1 MSLSF
6 DEEKQ
11 RIIIIQTK
19 NENKNKTKNSL
30 DWIEHIFIVLIII
43 RHKFKNLT
51 RPLPEPLYRRYELQ
65 KTIILKMSFNLL
77 LYFMILI
84 SNAVSKG
91 QNFMKLQICTC
102 SSSVLKRK
110 SRDRGPVT
118 YPNFLRPEKYRSAA
132 KLYDKSI

>member
-30 DWIEHIFIVLIII
+30 DWIEHIFIVLITIG
-43 RHKFKNLT
+43 HKFKNLN
-51 RPLPEPLYRRYELQ
+51 RPLPEPLYRRYELK
-65 KTIILKMSFNLL
+65 KTIILKMSFNWL

-84 SNAVSKG
+84 SIAVSKG
-91 QNFMKLQICTC
+91 QNFM
-102 SSSVLKRK
+102 
-110 SRDRGPVT
+110 
-118 YPNFLRPEKYRSAA
+118 
-132 KLYDKSI
+132 